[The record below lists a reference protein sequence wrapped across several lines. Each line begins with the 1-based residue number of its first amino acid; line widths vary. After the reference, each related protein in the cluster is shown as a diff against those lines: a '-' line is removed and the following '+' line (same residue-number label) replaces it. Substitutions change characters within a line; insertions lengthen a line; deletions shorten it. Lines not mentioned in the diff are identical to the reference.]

1 MSWVSDAAMARLAA
15 LPDLPDFS
23 GTRYELRG
31 EIDRGGMGIVYAA
44 FDRTL
49 GREVAIKVLRDGVAG
64 EGAESRLAR
73 ESTIMAGLEHPGI
86 VPVHDAGT
94 LPDGRAFCVMKRVR
108 GTRVDALARAG
119 LSLPETL
126 RLFTRICEPVAFAHA
141 RGVVH
146 RDLKPENVM
155 VGEFGE
161 VVVMDWGVAKLLDRP
176 AGEPDRAAARDTR
189 PRTDGARV
197 GDGGIAR
204 PAGAATVSPLTAA
217 GDVIGT
223 RGYMAPEQ
231 ERGDTAAVSPR
242 SDVWALG
249 AILRELAA
257 MAAPA
262 RAELAAM
269 AAPARAELARPL
281 SAIVARA
288 TASDPADRYA
298 SAAELAADVVR
309 FADGEAVTAY
319 RESAWEKGLRWAG
332 RNRTAVGVVAAY
344 VLMRAILYFW
354 LGR

>member
-1 MSWVSDAAMARLAA
+1 MSWISDGAMARLAA

-94 LPDGRAFCVMKRVR
+94 LPDGRAFCVMKKVR

-161 VVVMDWGVAKLLDRP
+161 VVVMDWGVAKLLGTPATGPSAGRGT
-176 AGEPDRAAARDTR
+176 AGEAPAEGVL
-189 PRTDGARV
+189 RTG
-197 GDGGIAR
+197 
-204 PAGAATVSPLTAA
+204 SPLTSD

-223 RGYMAPEQ
+223 KGYMAPEQ
-231 ERGDTAAVSPR
+231 ERGDTAGISPR

-257 MAAPA
+257 TAAPA
-262 RAELAAM
+262 HAE
-269 AAPARAELARPL
+269 PPRPL

-319 RESAWEKGLRWAG
+319 RESAWEKGLRWTR

-344 VLMRAILYFW
+344 VVMRAVLYFW